1 MVGGNIFRAL
11 RRYLSW
17 IEGLTTNQNVTGSNP
32 VRRTSRNED
41 PGRLSGPGFLYNVCV
56 ASVLGAH
63 LPRTAYR
70 FGFSNKVDL
79 LSTLHA
85 LFSLVSGVAR
95 LFQNADR
102 AVSPLHLYVNEWVS
116 RQS

>member
-1 MVGGNIFRAL
+1 MIGGTIYFAL

-41 PGRLSGPGFLYNVCV
+41 PGRISGPGFLYNVCV

-79 LSTLHA
+79 YPHYMP
-85 LFSLVSGVAR
+85 FSA
-95 LFQNADR
+95 
-102 AVSPLHLYVNEWVS
+102 
-116 RQS
+116 